1 MHTPRQGRTDRRL
14 TGKGGRRRRQSQR
27 KGRRASS
34 EEKER
39 AASKTAKM
47 SATTCRAERCRT
59 EIQAD
64 VRRLFKFSTAHKIT
78 TGPRASACSCGIVV
92 NFYLKVV
99 AVSLILGGYSVLM
112 VFHEEGLP
120 VVAINVI
127 VHSFCFLLCNVCSVF
142 HIPYI
147 GLVILC
153 STPDDV

>member
-1 MHTPRQGRTDRRL
+1 MRTLRQGRTDRRI
-14 TGKGGRRRRQSQR
+14 TGKGGRGGRQSQR

-39 AASKTAKM
+39 AASRTAKM

-78 TGPRASACSCGIVV
+78 TGPRASACSCGVVV

-99 AVSLILGGYSVLM
+99 AVSLILAGYSVLM

-120 VVAINVI
+120 VVAINIV

-142 HIPYI
+142 PIPYI